1 MKKLI
6 FSSAIILSLG
16 LAACGDTEET
26 SNKEETPSEESVPVE
41 KVEIDMTY
49 ANDSSIPLGDRIKK
63 VATDLFGDTTV
74 QKTDRNIT
82 IENMGE
88 LYYLKMMID
97 DGVTKDNTLSYAQK
111 NTVALLEVLQGVDDF
126 QQININWQGN
136 FKDNS
141 GNSNVGSALTVMVK
155 KENIENVNFEE
166 FDASKLKEITVN
178 YGVHNDFK

>member
-1 MKKLI
+1 MKKLL
-6 FSSAIILSLG
+6 FSTALVLSLG
-16 LAACGDTEET
+16 LAACGDEET
-26 SNKEETPSEESVPVE
+26 TNKEDTQPEESAPAE

-49 ANDSSIPLGDRIKK
+49 VNDSSIPFNERLEKI
-63 VATDLFGDTTV
+63 AADLFGNKTV

-82 IENMGE
+82 VENMGE
-88 LYYLKMMID
+88 MYYLKMMID

-111 NTVALLEVLQGVDDF
+111 NTAALLEVLQGVDDF

-155 KENIENVNFEE
+155 KEDIANVNFDE
-166 FDASKLKEITVN
+166 FDSSNLKEIAVN